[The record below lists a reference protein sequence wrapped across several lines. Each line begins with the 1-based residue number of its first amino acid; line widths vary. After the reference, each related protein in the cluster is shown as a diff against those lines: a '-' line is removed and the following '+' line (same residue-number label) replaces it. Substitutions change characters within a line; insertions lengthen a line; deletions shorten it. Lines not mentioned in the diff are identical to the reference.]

1 MNSLV
6 ILLWISFCFTPFLIP
21 AAIAQTEIPLLPKA
35 DAVPKYHPS
44 VGSSLQAQTADSPP
58 STTPD
63 LTTLQ
68 IKPRWGIG
76 YSTSGA
82 GYDGFTRLDS
92 FLPLL
97 QIPGSTLTFLE
108 GQLQLDNSANL
119 GGNLLVGH
127 RFHSQSLNRI
137 FGGYVGVDR
146 RDTGNTTFHQLG
158 VGLETL
164 GEVWDVRLN
173 GYFPLGDTR
182 DLVDETAFDTGF
194 QLTDRFFSD
203 HFLVVQGQRQ
213 RGQVRQF
220 EAAMTGFDLEVGA
233 RLAQWGEGGGL
244 RGYGGLYYYDATG
257 SDSSLGWRMR
267 LEIQPTDTLNF
278 GVAVQDDQIFGT
290 NVIVSVGAIFGKTR
304 SSGDASIL
312 SRLGDGVGRTSSI
325 TVDSQTE
332 SDFFSEE
339 ITTAAT
345 NPQTGEP
352 YVFQHVNLGASGGN
366 GTVETPFGTVDS
378 ALAATQSD
386 GNDIVY
392 VQEGTNPGI
401 PAFTIPD
408 QVQVLSTAPIQQL
421 DTVEFGG
428 VQLPLSGAGVFPQVT
443 DTVTLGNNTV
453 LSGFTIT
460 GVTNPGIVARD
471 ISNGE
476 VRDSIINSSSQA
488 GVLLENT
495 GGSISFTNSAIA
507 GNGVPSLSVTSVN
520 DVAIANSTL
529 TSTNSATEGISLDTV
544 SGNFDIS
551 DSTITIENPAS
562 NGILAKAIQGTATI
576 SANQGSQIITQGN
589 QAGIS
594 LTESMGT
601 INLSGVTVSSTEGA
615 VVEVSNINNG
625 AIANS
630 TLTSTNSSTE
640 GISLDT
646 VSGNF
651 DISDSTIT
659 IENPTSNGIFATNI
673 QGSAIISANQGS
685 QVTTEGNQAVISL
698 TESTGE
704 INLSG
709 VTVSSI
715 EGAVVEVSNINNGA
729 IAASTL
735 TSTDSA
741 TAGISLEIVTGNF
754 DISDSTIRIE
764 NPASNGILATNIQG
778 TATISAQEG
787 SQITTT
793 TAKAGILLAESP
805 GTINLTGLEVNST
818 NGAALVGTTINNA
831 TISDS
836 TLTSIN
842 SSTEGISINGVSGT
856 VDISNSTITITD
868 PLDNINGISVG
879 NITGTVNIAANEG
892 SQITQANQG
901 IELFDATGAIAISGF
916 EIRNTEDN
924 GIFGTNLSNVTLA
937 NNRIEEA
944 TNRGIILANT
954 EGDVTISQN
963 TIINIIG
970 VDNFI
975 LPTGQGILLENVTG
989 TVEII
994 GNTITGTTG
1003 FPARLLQF
1011 PSGQGIVINNNQ
1023 ESINITISDNSLFN
1037 NYEDAIL
1044 FGFGVFPPGNPIVNL
1059 TIEGNQIESNGGN
1072 APIRGDG
1079 IGIGMENNAL
1089 IENLTISGNT
1099 LSGNFDDGIDIRMG
1113 EELPNSTAKIQQAI
1127 IENNEITDHIQQG
1140 INIELFEQTAI
1151 FMNIVSNIISNN
1163 STDVIVKP
1171 NTTEEICLY
1180 FSENS
1185 DNTTFNLNGLTPN
1198 NSSCF

>member
-6 ILLWISFCFTPFLIP
+6 KLLWTSFCFTPLLIS
-21 AAIAQTEIPLLPKA
+21 AAIAQTEIPSLPKA
-35 DAVPKYHPS
+35 DAVPEYHPGL
-44 VGSSLQAQTADSPP
+44 GSSLQAQTLDSSPP
-58 STTPD
+58 VTQD

-92 FLPLL
+92 FLPLR
-97 QIPGSTLTFLE
+97 QNPGSMLTFLE
-108 GQLQLDNSANL
+108 GRLQLDNSANL
-119 GGNLLVGH
+119 GGNLLFGH
-127 RFHSQSLNRI
+127 RFYNQSLNRI
-137 FGGYVGVDR
+137 FGGYLGFDSR
-146 RDTGNTTFHQLG
+146 NTGNNTFHQLG

-194 QLTDRFFSD
+194 QLTDRFFRD

-233 RLAQWGEGGGL
+233 RLAKWDQGGGL

-267 LEIQPTDTLNF
+267 LEVQPTDSLNF

-304 SSGDASIL
+304 SQADAGIL
-312 SRLGDGVGRTSSI
+312 SRLGDGVGRNSSI

-339 ITTAAT
+339 IITTAT

-352 YVFQHVNLGASGGN
+352 YVFQHVNLGANGGN

-378 ALAATQSD
+378 ALAATRSQ

-408 QVQVLSTAPIQQL
+408 QVQVLSTAPIQEL
-421 DTVEFGG
+421 DTIEFGR
-428 VQLPLSGAGVFPQVT
+428 VQLPLSDAGVFPQVM

-460 GVTNPGIVARD
+460 GVTNPGIVARG
-471 ISNGE
+471 IQNGE
-476 VRDSIINSSSQA
+476 VRDSMITSSSQA

-495 GGSISFTNSAIA
+495 GGFISFTNSAIA

-520 DVAIANSTL
+520 DVAIANTTL
-529 TSTNSATEGISLDTV
+529 TSTNSATAGISLDTVSGNFDISDSTITITNPTDNGIFATNIQGTTTISANTGSQITTEGNQAGIFLSDSTGTINLSGVTVESTGGAVVEVSNINNGAIANSTFTSTNSATAGISLDTV

-562 NGILAKAIQGTATI
+562 NGILATNIQGTTTI
-576 SANQGSQIITQGN
+576 SANTGSQITTEGN
-589 QAGIS
+589 QAGIFLS
-594 LTESMGT
+594 DSTGT
-601 INLSGVTVSSTEGA
+601 INLSGVTVESTGGA

-630 TLTSTNSSTE
+630 TFTSTNSATA

-659 IENPTSNGIFATNI
+659 IENP
-673 QGSAIISANQGS
+673 
-685 QVTTEGNQAVISL
+685 
-698 TESTGE
+698 
-704 INLSG
+704 
-709 VTVSSI
+709 
-715 EGAVVEVSNINNGA
+715 
-729 IAASTL
+729 
-735 TSTDSA
+735 
-741 TAGISLEIVTGNF
+741 
-754 DISDSTIRIE
+754 
-764 NPASNGILATNIQG
+764 ASNGILATNIQG
-778 TATISAQEG
+778 TATISANQ
-787 SQITTT
+787 
-793 TAKAGILLAESP
+793 
-805 GTINLTGLEVNST
+805 
-818 NGAALVGTTINNA
+818 
-831 TISDS
+831 
-836 TLTSIN
+836 
-842 SSTEGISINGVSGT
+842 
-856 VDISNSTITITD
+856 
-868 PLDNINGISVG
+868 
-879 NITGTVNIAANEG
+879 G

-901 IELFDATGAIAISGF
+901 IELSDSTGAIAISGF
-916 EIRNTEDN
+916 AIRNTEDS
-924 GIFGTNLSNVTLA
+924 GISGSNLNNVTLA
-937 NNRIEEA
+937 NNRIEGA
-944 TNRGIILANT
+944 TNEGIYLADTDGEVTIENNTILNTIPVKNPDATINFDFPTGRGIMI
-954 EGDVTISQN
+954 
-963 TIINIIG
+963 
-970 VDNFI
+970 
-975 LPTGQGILLENVTG
+975 ENVTG

-994 GNTITGTTG
+994 GNNITGTDG
-1003 FPARLLQF
+1003 FAADTVQLPLVGTIDTL
-1011 PSGQGIVINNNQ
+1011 PSGQGVLINN
-1023 ESINITISDNSLFN
+1023 STGSVNITLAENELYDNF
-1037 NYEDAIL
+1037 EDAIL
-1044 FGFGVFPPGNPIVNL
+1044 IGLGIALDNPLIIGNPTVNL
-1059 TIEGNQIESNGGN
+1059 TIEANTIENNGDTS
-1072 APIRGDG
+1072 PIRGDG

-1099 LSGNFDDGIDIRMG
+1099 LIGNFDDGIDIRMG
-1113 EELPNSTAKIQQAI
+1113 EIFPNATAQIQQAI
-1127 IENNEITDHIQQG
+1127 IENNEITDNVQQG
-1140 INIELFEQTAI
+1140 INIELFKQTEI
-1151 FMNIVSNIISNN
+1151 FMNIGSNIINNN

-1171 NTTEEICLY
+1171 NTTGEICFY
-1180 FSENS
+1180 FSGNS
-1185 DNTTFNLNGLTPN
+1185 DNATFDLNEITPN